1 MAEVFVVRN
10 LTSAVKN
17 FVARNATN
25 QTQRATICAIL
36 RSFSLTLE
44 KEESKLLILETI
56 TEVTKYDPNTRNGS

>member
-1 MAEVFVVRN
+1 MAEVSVVRN

-44 KEESKLLILETI
+44 KEESRVLILETI

>member
-1 MAEVFVVRN
+1 MAEISVVKN

-17 FVARNATN
+17 FVARNVTN

-56 TEVTKYDPNTRNGS
+56 TEVTKHDAQSTGKG

>member
-1 MAEVFVVRN
+1 MAEVSVVRN

-17 FVARNATN
+17 FVARNVTN
-25 QTQRATICAIL
+25 QTQRATLSAIL

>member
-1 MAEVFVVRN
+1 MAEISVVKN
-10 LTSAVKN
+10 LTSAVKS

-25 QTQRATICAIL
+25 QTQRATLSAVL

-56 TEVTKYDPNTRNGS
+56 TEVTKHDAQSTGKG